1 MPFQPIDPSQDGHKK
16 GQQSNPDRSQG
27 VQPRQMS
34 RGMGRSMNRFGPR
47 VESKASDS
55 NSLDGTV
62 QAKMENAF
70 QEDFSDVKVTKDSDE
85 ATQMGA
91 QAFTQGDKIHFAP
104 GNYKPHSTEGQELI
118 GHELTHVVQQKQG
131 RVKATTQAKGAPVND
146 DPALEQEA
154 DVMGKKAAG
163 GEQAVVQKKSESGV
177 VQKADDDSK
186 ILSDLHGRALGD
198 SNKKYNYDPVSD
210 KSKAIESS
218 DSYFQKAYGEVNFAE
233 NLIQSINIDL
243 IKIYDQIK
251 NGQISAIEAIQK
263 SMNEQHEKEQM
274 IRACL
279 IAFVSIIGAW
289 APIAAASVTSAEAN
303 MMARLQKQVGDGLKI
318 KSIKIPAYA
327 QKIKDFGQS
336 KMLSPWLTT
345 MRAVNGTIK
354 TKPSSAKE
362 TIRMN
367 IGTMSDKTSFA
378 VHALVLE
385 MGMMLKNDPEQ
396 KLDHGIIAALKSSL
410 YKEVMG
416 AIFPEYQKEISNQS
430 FSAIQTLA
438 KTQMLKSIV
447 LNSGKI
453 TKSQFSESWDSI
465 EGNKNKDGTS
475 TVEHALNAMGGESEF
490 IKELKH
496 PNEFAFGSLNS
507 SLSHLGLSINTTDE
521 NIAKASE
528 TDYLNDNRGFKVNI
542 NDASIFKD
550 FLDDKQIVTNN
561 HYSAI
566 SGPIKE
572 MKESHPGETGGLY
585 SSYTGY
591 NFSYENVDVQN
602 MEVWVHP
609 SEYISMMN
617 GKVKD
622 IKSFKLK
629 FNSSG
634 EATVYKYKVTRVGR
648 SSNRHGKHAVSGLN
662 LIKVRF

>member
-1 MPFQPIDPSQDGHKK
+1 
-16 GQQSNPDRSQG
+16 
-27 VQPRQMS
+27 
-34 RGMGRSMNRFGPR
+34 MNRFEQSQQSSSTKGGLD
-47 VESKASDS
+47 KA
-55 NSLDGTV
+55 V
-62 QAKMENAF
+62 QAKMEKAF
-70 QEDFSDVKVTKDSDE
+70 QSDFSDVNITQNSSE
-85 ATQMGA
+85 ATNMGA
-91 QAFTQGDKIHFAP
+91 LAFTQGNDVHFAP
-104 GNYKPHSTEGQELI
+104 GQYNPATSEGQELI
-118 GHELTHVVQQKQG
+118 GHELTHVIQQKQG
-131 RVKATTQAKGAPVND
+131 RVKATSQAKGAPVND
-146 DPALEQEA
+146 DPALEKEA
-154 DVMGKKAAG
+154 DVMGKKAAS
-163 GEQAVVQKKSESGV
+163 GEHVIVQKKSKSEV

-186 ILSDLHGRALGD
+186 ILSDLHGRAQGD
-198 SNKKYNYDPVSD
+198 SSKKYNYDPISD

-218 DSYFQKAYGEVNFAE
+218 DNYFQKAYGEVNFAE

-289 APIAAASVTSAEAN
+289 APIAAAGVASTEAN
-303 MMARLQKQVGDGLKI
+303 IMSRLQKQVGDGLKI

-336 KMLSPWLTT
+336 KMLSPWMTT
-345 MRAVNGTIK
+345 MRAVNGSIK

-367 IGTMSDKTSFA
+367 IGTMADKTSFA

-396 KLDHGIIAALKSSL
+396 KLDHGIIAALKGSL
-410 YKEVMG
+410 YKEIMST
-416 AIFPEYQKEISNQS
+416 IFPEYQSEVVNQS
-430 FSAIQTLA
+430 FSEIQNLA

-465 EGNKNKDGTS
+465 EGNNHKDGAS

-496 PNEFAFGSLNS
+496 PNEFAFASLNS
-507 SLSHLGLSINTTDE
+507 SLSHMGLSINTTDE
-521 NIAKASE
+521 NMIKASE
-528 TDYLNDNRGFKVNI
+528 TDFLNENRGFKINI
-542 NDASIFKD
+542 NDPSSFKD

-591 NFSYENVDVQN
+591 NFTYENVDVQN

-609 SEYISMMN
+609 SEYVSMMN

-622 IKSFKLK
+622 ITSFTLK

-634 EATVYKYKVTRVGR
+634 EASVYKYKVTRAGR
-648 SSNRHGKHAVSGLN
+648 NSNKHGKHAVNGLN

>member
-1 MPFQPIDPSQDGHKK
+1 MPFQPKDPSQDGHKK
-16 GQQSNPDRSQG
+16 DRNSNLNNTHG
-27 VQPRQMS
+27 MQPRQMS
-34 RGMGRSMNRFGPR
+34 KRMGRSMNRFGS
-47 VESKASDS
+47 VEFSKSNLDS
-55 NSLDGTV
+55 TV

-70 QEDFSDVKVTKDSDE
+70 QEDFSDVQVTKDSNE

-91 QAFTQGDKIHFAP
+91 QAFAQGNKIHFAP

-118 GHELTHVVQQKQG
+118 GHELAHVIQQKKG
-131 RVKATTQAKGAPVND
+131 RVKATKQAKGMAIND
-146 DPALEQEA
+146 DSTLEKEA
-154 DVMGKKAAG
+154 DEMGKKAAS
-163 GEQAVVQKKSESGV
+163 GEQAVVQKKSKEGV

-186 ILSDLHGRALGD
+186 ILNDLHGRAQGD
-198 SNKKYNYDPVSD
+198 SNKKYNYDSVVD

-218 DSYFQKAYGEVNFAE
+218 DRYFEKAYGEVNFAE

-279 IAFVSIIGAW
+279 IAFVSIVGAW
-289 APIAAASVTSAEAN
+289 APIAAAGVASAEAN
-303 MMARLQKQVGDGLKI
+303 MMSRLQKQVGDGLKI

-336 KMLSPWLTT
+336 KMLSPWMTT
-345 MRAVNGTIK
+345 MRAVNGSIK

-367 IGTMSDKTSFA
+367 IGTMADKTSFA

-416 AIFPEYQKEISNQS
+416 AIFPEYQSEVVNQS
-430 FSAIQTLA
+430 FSEIQNLA

-465 EGNKNKDGTS
+465 EGNRHKDGAS
-475 TVEHALNAMGGESEF
+475 TVEHAFNAMGGESEF
-490 IKELKH
+490 IRELKH
-496 PNEFAFGSLNS
+496 PNEFAFASLNS

-521 NIAKASE
+521 NMIKASE
-528 TDYLNDNRGFKVNI
+528 TDFLNQNRGFKINI
-542 NDASIFKD
+542 NDSSSFKN

-566 SGPIKE
+566 SGPIKD
-572 MKESHPGETGGLY
+572 MKKSHPGESGGLY

-609 SEYISMMN
+609 SEYVSMMN

-622 IKSFKLK
+622 ITSFTLK

-648 SSNRHGKHAVSGLN
+648 NSNKHGKHAVNGLN